1 MKLTPEEIQ
10 MFNSLRETS
19 TGKQLLK
26 FVERLEGEVC
36 DVRNWS
42 EQDSPESA
50 RLAAKHLL
58 KLRNLLKSSIG
69 NKAINPNEYD

>member
-10 MFNSLRETS
+10 MFNSLRETP
-19 TGKQLLK
+19 TGRTLLK

-36 DVRNWS
+36 DVRNWTP
-42 EQDSPESA
+42 EDSPESA
-50 RLAAKHLL
+50 RLAAKQLL

-69 NKAINPNEYD
+69 NKAINPNEYH